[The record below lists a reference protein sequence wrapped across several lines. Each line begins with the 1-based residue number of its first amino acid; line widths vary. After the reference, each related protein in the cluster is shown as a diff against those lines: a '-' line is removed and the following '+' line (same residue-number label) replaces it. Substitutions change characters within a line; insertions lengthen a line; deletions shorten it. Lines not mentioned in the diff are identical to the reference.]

1 MLHLP
6 IDFLDKLVTLGGAK
20 TAQTN
25 EFPTELELMQAR
37 IVGVM
42 PRVTT
47 SEPEKNCLLFW
58 GCYKVVAG
66 FSLGRGWVNF
76 LFNR

>member
-6 IDFLDKLVTLGGAK
+6 VDFLDKLVTLGGAK
-20 TAQTN
+20 TAQAN
-25 EFPTELELMQAR
+25 EFPTELGSHAGEDSRRDAEGNNFR
-37 IVGVM
+37 TI
-42 PRVTT
+42 
-47 SEPEKNCLLFW
+47 KNCLLFW
-58 GCYKVVAG
+58 SCYKVVAG

>member
-6 IDFLDKLVTLGGAK
+6 IDFLDKLVTLGRAK

-47 SEPEKNCLLFW
+47 SDQKRIAYYFGVVIKLL
-58 GCYKVVAG
+58 
-66 FSLGRGWVNF
+66 RGSASDAVEFKSF
-76 LFNR
+76 LF

>member
-25 EFPTELELMQAR
+25 EFPTELGSHAGEDSKRDAEGNNFQTKKKLLIIFEL
-37 IVGVM
+37 
-42 PRVTT
+42 
-47 SEPEKNCLLFW
+47 L
-58 GCYKVVAG
+58 
-66 FSLGRGWVNF
+66 
-76 LFNR
+76 

>member
-6 IDFLDKLVTLGGAK
+6 VDFPDKLVTLGGAK

-37 IVGVM
+37 IVGEM

-47 SEPEKNCLLFW
+47 SEPQRICHQ
-58 GCYKVVAG
+58 
-66 FSLGRGWVNF
+66 
-76 LFNR
+76 

>member
-6 IDFLDKLVTLGGAK
+6 LDFLDKLVTLGGAK

-37 IVGVM
+37 IVGEM

-47 SEPEKNCLLFW
+47 SEPEKNCLLF
-58 GCYKVVAG
+58 
-66 FSLGRGWVNF
+66 
-76 LFNR
+76 